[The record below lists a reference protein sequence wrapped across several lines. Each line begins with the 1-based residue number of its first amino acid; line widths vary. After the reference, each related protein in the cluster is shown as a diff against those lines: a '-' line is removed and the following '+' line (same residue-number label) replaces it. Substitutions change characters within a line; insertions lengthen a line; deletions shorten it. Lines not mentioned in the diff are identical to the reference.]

1 MFAFVNQ
8 VSVSAASK
16 SKQTT
21 GRVCGLKV
29 EARNLNSSLSG
40 CVSWNSSCVTA
51 AFDSSSSCMGLCWF
65 WFLGHADITPTIR
78 HILVTLFTSH
88 VCRLVTKNKRHK
100 ADGDGNSDDYVTD
113 WAFVLIRSPARHR
126 QQRKELS
133 LGDGWNGSVLYHCPK
148 TPKFTGRG
156 RSAP

>member
-1 MFAFVNQ
+1 MCGRSHWTLGPGGCLTSERSCVKLCLLERMFAFVNQ

-16 SKQTT
+16 SKQAT

-29 EARNLNSSLSG
+29 EARNLNSSQCG

-51 AFDSSSSCMGLCWF
+51 AFDSSSSCLGLCWF

-88 VCRLVTKNKRHK
+88 ALSSCDKEQETQ
-100 ADGDGNSDDYVTD
+100 G
-113 WAFVLIRSPARHR
+113 R
-126 QQRKELS
+126 QRRKQ
-133 LGDGWNGSVLYHCPK
+133 
-148 TPKFTGRG
+148 
-156 RSAP
+156 